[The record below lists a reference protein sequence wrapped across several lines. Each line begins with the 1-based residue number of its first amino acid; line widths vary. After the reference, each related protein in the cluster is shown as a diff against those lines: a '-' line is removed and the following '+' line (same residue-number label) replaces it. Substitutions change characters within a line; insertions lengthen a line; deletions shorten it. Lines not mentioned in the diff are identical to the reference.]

1 MLKLNPPKFLEILE
15 EVCNELPRGPYE
27 YRHNPSSAT
36 MKTTS
41 GRVVGACMRQLYYK
55 SMGEPESEKK
65 EFTNRLQ
72 AGFGNAIHDWITIR
86 LAKSKKISII
96 PESAGK
102 VFVDGLSREVSFR
115 LDGLVTHKGE
125 IGCLEI
131 KTVQGYG
138 LQRMIKEG
146 GPKESDLLQ
155 VLCYFATNE
164 NIKWTSLVYVARDS
178 GYRAEYHVWKDDAGR
193 YMYRSM
199 LPEGPIKMIDDLSF
213 DAIKARWAELEA
225 NIVAGTIP
233 ARDYK
238 VVFNKEGIIV
248 DKRVKLGVEYK
259 SHFRCMYCPYTTTCW
274 SGDNAKRDAVQIP
287 QT

>member
-1 MLKLNPPKFLEILE
+1 MKLNPPKFLEILE
-15 EVCNELPRGPYE
+15 EVCNEAPRGAYE

-36 MKTTS
+36 MKTPG

-55 SMGEPESEKK
+55 ATGEPESEKK

-86 LAKSKKISII
+86 LSKSKKITII
-96 PESAGK
+96 PEATGK

-125 IGCLEI
+125 AGCLEI

-164 NIKWTSLVYVARDS
+164 NIQWASLVYVARDS
-178 GYRAEYHVWKDDAGR
+178 GYRAEYHVWRDDAGR
-193 YMYRSM
+193 FMYRST
-199 LPEGPIKMIDDLSF
+199 LPEGPIKFIEDLSF
-213 DAIKARWAELEA
+213 TAIKERWAELEVKI
-225 NIVAGTIP
+225 NAGEVP

-238 VVFNKEGIIV
+238 VVFNKEGAIV
-248 DKRVKLGVEYK
+248 DKRVKHGVEYK
-259 SHFRCMYCPYTTTCW
+259 TSFRCSYCAYQTTCW
-274 SGDNAKRDAVQIP
+274 SAPGAKEDATQIP
-287 QT
+287 GA